1 MALHRFPA
9 GPSFSQVPWHTR
21 DAQGRLTCVRSILTY
36 IWWETGMHP
45 SAHSQCSSLLL
56 ASSSQ
61 HLAYRTPGSP
71 VCNPLELSG
80 TVFFFFN
87 AGSTFPGSHRDSLR
101 LPHQAGDRRQHIPIY
116 SQKVLGVED
125 SPLQSKLVTCQLL
138 WPPPPFYSC
147 LDWGIQESGTDSV
160 RTLPWYIYTR
170 CLFDVYYLTYQPHY
184 PRLISVFFFF

>member
-1 MALHRFPA
+1 
-9 GPSFSQVPWHTR
+9 
-21 DAQGRLTCVRSILTY
+21 
-36 IWWETGMHP
+36 MHP

-101 LPHQAGDRRQHIPIY
+101 LPHQAGDRRWHIPIY

-125 SPLQSKLVTCQLL
+125 SPLQSKFVTCQLL
-138 WPPPPFYSC
+138 WPPPLFLIPVWTEEFKSQEQI
-147 LDWGIQESGTDSV
+147 LLGLFLGKSIQGV
-160 RTLPWYIYTR
+160 YLMYI
-170 CLFDVYYLTYQPHY
+170 
-184 PRLISVFFFF
+184 I